1 MNVRVQILVFS
12 LSVITTA
19 AFGAEKPVAA
29 DFQPPDHAAPPET
42 PLIGTLTVTPYQL
55 QIEEYVRAE
64 FIPPLSDTLP
74 AFRFDYVSD
83 GTNLIP
89 VRRGLIPSRHSRF
102 DFLLGPGRI
111 WQDSDG
117 AVQASIPF
125 TLMSR
130 EANCTHNG
138 LLRFTLVRG
147 KEGERQSGSILINQ
161 ETCHFLKFDMWG
173 AVSVV
178 YTPTALPLAQQI
190 IAEFRDEVAA
200 RIPTKA
206 YADFARDYP
215 QANLA
220 RFSAGLPDNDDLSI
234 HGIYFEGV
242 HYTGDCRTRSG
253 AYPYCGQMMLT
264 SFSTAKTAYPAV
276 VMMALAQE
284 YGLDIYQ
291 QKIMDYLPEASSA
304 KGNWREVTFGQTG
317 DMATGNFLDP
327 SPVADQV
334 APMFFGEINAAD
346 KLRASFEL
354 PHGARAGEKVVYL
367 TSDTYVLVSA
377 MDAYLRARNA
387 AITDS
392 FEYLVRNVLKP
403 LQIAPDVWLSR
414 RTREN
419 GIYNS
424 GRAFGGYGMFWNSDS
439 IVKVARFLAHDA
451 GKIQGR
457 QVLHPQAL
465 AATMQQDPEDR
476 GLPMNFYGFYYN
488 NGTWALPA
496 RLLGEHYHC
505 DPWVTVMTGL
515 SGIRVIM
522 MPNGLIYYFFNDA
535 QAFPLADQIEAA
547 NQVRPFCS

>member
-1 MNVRVQILVFS
+1 MNARLQILVFS
-12 LSVITTA
+12 LFVISMTA
-19 AFGAEKPVAA
+19 CSAEKPVAA
-29 DFQPPDHAAPPET
+29 DFQPPDHAAPPDT
-42 PLIGTLTVTPYQL
+42 ALTGTLSVTRKQL
-55 QIEEYVRAE
+55 QIEEFVRAD
-64 FIPPLSDTLP
+64 FIPPLSDSFP
-74 AFRFDYVSD
+74 DFSFDYVSD

-89 VRRGLIPSRHSRF
+89 ARRGLIPVRQSRF
-102 DFLLGPGRI
+102 DLLLGPGRI
-111 WQDSDG
+111 WQDRAG
-117 AVQASIPF
+117 VVKASLPF

-138 LLRFTLVRG
+138 LLKFTLVAG
-147 KEGERQSGSILINQ
+147 KEGNKQSGSILINQ

-178 YTPTALPLAQQI
+178 YTPTAMPLAQQV
-190 IAEFRDEVAA
+190 IADFRDEVAA
-200 RIPTKA
+200 RIPSRP

-215 QANLA
+215 QVDLA
-220 RFSAGLPDNDDLSI
+220 RFSAGLPDNDDLSTR
-234 HGIYFEGV
+234 GIYFEGV
-242 HYTGDCRTRSG
+242 HYSDCRTRAG

-264 SFSTAKTAYPAV
+264 SFSTAKTAFPAV

-284 YGLDIYQ
+284 YGLDVYQ
-291 QKIMDYLPEASSA
+291 EKIADYLAEAAIA
-304 KGNWREVTFGQTG
+304 KGDWREVTFGQTG
-317 DMATGNFLDP
+317 DMATGNFIDP
-327 SPVADQV
+327 SPAADQL
-334 APMFFGEINAAD
+334 APGFFNEIDAAE
-346 KLRASFEL
+346 KLRASFDL
-354 PHGARAGEKVVYL
+354 PNGARAGEKVVYL

-387 AITDS
+387 EITDS

-403 LQIAPDVWLSR
+403 LQIAPDVYVSR

-439 IVKVARFLAHDA
+439 IVKVARLLTHDE

-465 AATMQQDPEDR
+465 AATMQQDPDDR

-496 RLLGEHYHC
+496 RLLGEQYHC

-522 MPNGLIYYFFNDA
+522 MPNGLIFYFFNDA

-547 NQVRPFCS
+547 NQVKPFCS